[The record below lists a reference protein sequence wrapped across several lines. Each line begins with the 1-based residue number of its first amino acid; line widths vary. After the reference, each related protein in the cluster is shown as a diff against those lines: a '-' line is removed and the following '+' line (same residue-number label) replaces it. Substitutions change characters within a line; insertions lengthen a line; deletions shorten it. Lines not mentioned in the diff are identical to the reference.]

1 MKRFGKTLHVRFGQ
15 RALLAA
21 TITVLSGGAFAH
33 FFQDTNLTCK
43 SNLKQYAL
51 GLLMYQQDYDEML
64 PPMAKPEQVQNRVMP
79 YIKNRTIV
87 TCPETGSAYLPNP
100 ALNYQRQAS
109 IAAPATTMMLR
120 DAKAHS
126 DEGKSFWNVAYADG
140 HVSQVPKEPKLGKL
154 AAMPKPPSR
163 LEMIRNQL
171 ARMRMS
177 RTQIDG
183 QIKRLEA
190 EERRLRRR

>member
-1 MKRFGKTLHVRFGQ
+1 MRRYERAFRARIGQ
-15 RALLAA
+15 TALLAA
-21 TITVLSGGAFAH
+21 TITVLSGGAFAY

-51 GLLMYQQDYDEML
+51 GLLMYQQDYDEMM

-87 TCPETGSAYLPNP
+87 SCPESGAAYLPNP
-100 ALNYQRQAS
+100 ALKYQRQAS

-120 DAKAHS
+120 DAKPHS
-126 DEGKSFWNVAYADG
+126 IEGKDVWNVAYADG
-140 HVSQVPKEPKLGKL
+140 HVSQVQKEPALGKL

-163 LEMIRNQL
+163 LQMIRNQL
-171 ARMRMS
+171 AQMRMS
-177 RTQIDG
+177 RTQIDA